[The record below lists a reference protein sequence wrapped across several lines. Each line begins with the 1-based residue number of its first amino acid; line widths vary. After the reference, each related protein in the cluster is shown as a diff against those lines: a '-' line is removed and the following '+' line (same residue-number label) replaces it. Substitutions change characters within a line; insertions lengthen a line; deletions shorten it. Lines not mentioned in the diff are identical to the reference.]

1 MDAATLRCQLVH
13 GRRGVLAR
21 ESVVQDTPLLVACEV
36 REVEGRGA
44 ERQVLL
50 TLATAVSEAWL
61 RELFPAGFEERVEVV
76 FDTTQRRVIGRQI
89 VRFRDLLLRTK
100 DTDRIPEDAAAR
112 LLALEVEAGR
122 CPLKSWDDSVEQW
135 IARVNLVAAGYP
147 ELEFPAITPADR
159 LMLIEQICLGA
170 VSYKDIKERLVWPV
184 VKSWLS
190 QAQNSLLE
198 QYAPERITLPNGR
211 KAKVLYAEKA
221 APTVAVRIQD
231 LYGVESDLRIAGGRV
246 TLVIEVLAPNQRPI
260 QVTQNLAN
268 FWKESYPKIKQE
280 LSRKYPRHEWR

>member
-1 MDAATLRCQLVH
+1 
-13 GRRGVLAR
+13 
-21 ESVVQDTPLLVACEV
+21 VACEV

-50 TLATAVSEAWL
+50 TLATAVSEEWL
-61 RELFPAGFEERVEVV
+61 RELFPTGFEERVEVA
-76 FDTTQRRVIGRQI
+76 FDQTQRRVIARQL
-89 VRFRDLLLRTK
+89 VRFRDLLIRARE
-100 DTDRIPEDAAAR
+100 TDRIPTDAAAR

-122 CPLKSWDDSVEQW
+122 CPLKRWDDAVEQW

-147 ELEFPAITPADR
+147 ELELPAITPEDR
-159 LMLIEQICLGA
+159 LTLVEQICLGA
-170 VSYKDIKERLVWPV
+170 VSYKDIKERAVWPV
-184 VKSWLS
+184 VGSWLS
-190 QAQNSLLE
+190 AAQNEILE
-198 QYAPERITLPNGR
+198 KYAPERITLPNGR

-231 LYGVESDLRIAGGRV
+231 LYGVESELRIAGGRIP
-246 TLVIEVLAPNQRPI
+246 LVIEVLAPNQRPI

-280 LSRKYPRHEWR
+280 LARKYPRHEWR